1 MKDRVDVDPLRA
13 EVELLRTE
21 ADRLGAE
28 VDPLRVAH
36 LLIVAV
42 DYTPQDSAVARFSTV
57 MARDLAT
64 IAERVAVFT
73 GLADEPRRLRLPG
86 SNRRTISH
94 DRGVQLVRH
103 RHHAPTRAGGL
114 GRARY
119 ERSFLRAVLGTQVRS
134 TPDVVIG
141 VLPSIGAAVA
151 AARVAYR
158 FRAPLMLVVQDLVA
172 TRTRDGGLIGKALAR
187 GQAEALRQAARVVLV
202 DADLRPAVA
211 ALGVAPHRIQVLADR
226 IPVLPEEQ
234 VPAAARLRL
243 GVPVDGLVVVH
254 IGNIGTGQDVPTLVR
269 AARRIADQD
278 AVQVRFVL
286 VGEGSQRETLETATA
301 DLPAVRFRD
310 PVTASEYP
318 LLLAAADVLVVT
330 ERSGHP
336 DRTLPSRL
344 QSYLRAGRPIVA
356 AVNADGDADRLLQ
369 SVGGAAVTVPAGD
382 DAMLAAVLIRL
393 RNDGRERIRLAD
405 CARDYA
411 DAVIRGGKPSDGLR
425 AMVRTVLS
433 GVP

>member
-1 MKDRVDVDPLRA
+1 MKERVDVDPLRA

-42 DYTPQDSAVARFSTV
+42 DYAPQESAVARFATM

-73 GLADEPRRLRLPG
+73 GTDEEAGRIRLPG
-86 SNRRTISH
+86 NNRRTISH
-94 DRGVQLVRH
+94 DRGVHLVRH
-103 RHHAPTRAGGL
+103 RHHAPTRPGGL

-151 AARVAYR
+151 SARVAYR

-172 TRTRDGGLIGKALAR
+172 SRSTDGGLVGKALAR
-187 GQAEALRQAARVVLV
+187 GQAEALRQAARVVV
-202 DADLRPAVA
+202 MDAELRPVVA

-226 IPVLPEEQ
+226 VPPEEQ
-234 VPAAARLRL
+234 LPAAARLRL

-254 IGNIGTGQDVPTLVR
+254 IGNIGSGQDVPTLVR
-269 AARRIADQD
+269 AARRIAEQD
-278 AVQVRFVL
+278 AIQVRFVL
-286 VGEGSQRETLETATA
+286 VGEGSQREALETAAA

-310 PVTASEYP
+310 PVTAGEYP

-369 SVGGAAVTVPAGD
+369 SAGGAAVTVPAGD
-382 DAMLAAVLIRL
+382 DAMLASVLIRL

-411 DAVIRGGKPSDGLR
+411 DAVIRGGNPAGGLR
-425 AMVRTVLS
+425 SIVRTVLS

>member
-1 MKDRVDVDPLRA
+1 MKERVDVDPLRA

-28 VDPLRVAH
+28 VDPLRVAN

-42 DYTPQDSAVARFSTV
+42 GYTPQDSAVARYTTV

-73 GLADEPRRLRLPG
+73 GLTDEPRRLRLPG
-86 SNRRTISH
+86 SSRRTFSH
-94 DRGVQLVRH
+94 DRGVHLVRH
-103 RHHAPTRAGGL
+103 RYHSPTRPGGL

-172 TRTRDGGLIGKALAR
+172 TRTRDGGLVGTALAR
-187 GQAEALRQAARVVLV
+187 GQAEALRQAARVALV
-202 DADLRPAVA
+202 DAELRPAVE

-226 IPVLPEEQ
+226 VLPEEQ

-254 IGNIGTGQDVPTLVR
+254 IGNIGSGQDVPTLVR
-269 AARRIADQD
+269 AARRIADQE

-286 VGEGSQRETLETATA
+286 VGEGSQREGLQLATA

-382 DAMLAAVLIRL
+382 DGMLASVLIRL

-411 DAVIRGGKPSDGLR
+411 DAVIRGGNPAGGLR
-425 AMVRTVLS
+425 AIVRTVLS